1 MARYSLTRPVVAATV
16 LSWAA
21 LLTGGAAQ
29 AAARASASR
38 TAVTAVTAADGASR
52 RQAAARYLAIAR
64 AGNDRLE
71 DDFDPLEGHDRNNL
85 AAARADLR
93 DAATTERLFDR
104 RLLRISFPAE
114 TERVARRLYRI
125 NQARAR
131 LTVAVAGQSTTLHRL
146 HAYERVLDEANG
158 PVEQAVGTIRRQL
171 GLPPPSTS

>member
-1 MARYSLTRPVVAATV
+1 MARYSLTRPVAAATV
-16 LSWAA
+16 LGWAA

-38 TAVTAVTAADGASR
+38 TAATAAGASR
-52 RQAAARYLAIAR
+52 RQAAAQYLAIAR

-71 DDFDPLEGHDRNNL
+71 DDFDPLEGRDRTNL

-146 HAYERVLDEANG
+146 HAYMRVLDEANG